1 MEKELPPKC
10 PTCQLATVLNQ
21 MTGDYDCQGCDRSWY
36 VSEFDGESALSSR
49 ARKVKLRGWL
59 TAGNNLDDIIIP
71 DKPWVSPPPV
81 VRHVNVANGL
91 VQIIDS
97 CEFLIQFGSEK
108 ERKSAIL
115 LLFHVYREFGLK
127 PRSAHVDLI
136 DEMCRNYGS
145 LPGKPP
151 EDAAERQTYT
161 CNKCAANLSC
171 PYAWDGYNT
180 NGDCLAEK

>member
-71 DKPWVSPPPV
+71 DKPWV
-81 VRHVNVANGL
+81 
-91 VQIIDS
+91 
-97 CEFLIQFGSEK
+97 
-108 ERKSAIL
+108 
-115 LLFHVYREFGLK
+115 
-127 PRSAHVDLI
+127 
-136 DEMCRNYGS
+136 CRNYGS